1 MRTYA
6 SLRSS
11 HTMWTYTPSS
21 HSSLLEKLRGVEEG
35 AWPEARQHETG
46 AMDRGLAR
54 ARDVEFERGAR
65 GIVCT
70 KDDSTESSATCKR
83 HED

>member
-1 MRTYA
+1 M
-6 SLRSS
+6 
-11 HTMWTYTPSS
+11 HTVNLKKTV
-21 HSSLLEKLRGVEEG
+21 EKLRGVEEG
-35 AWPEARQHETG
+35 ARPEARQHETG

-54 ARDVEFERGAR
+54 AHDVEFERGAR

-70 KDDSTESSATCKR
+70 KDDSTESSAACKR